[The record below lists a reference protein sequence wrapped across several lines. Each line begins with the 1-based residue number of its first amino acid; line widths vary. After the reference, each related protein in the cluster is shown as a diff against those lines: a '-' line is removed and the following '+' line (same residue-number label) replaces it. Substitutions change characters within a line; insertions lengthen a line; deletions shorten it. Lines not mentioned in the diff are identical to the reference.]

1 MRALICAD
9 IHANLEALEAV
20 LELARR
26 EEVDRLVVLGDL
38 VGYGGAPGE
47 VVERLRNWNGPLTLL
62 RGNHDKVVAGLA
74 DATEFN
80 ELARASAEWT
90 RARLDEAQL
99 AFVRDLPVGPIG
111 LDGCGTLCHGTPF
124 DEDVYIFSPIE
135 AKQAFEATDDT
146 LTFFGHTHLACFFLE
161 RGERVG
167 AYMVRG
173 EDGQLELEP
182 ETRYLVNPGSV
193 GQPRDGDPRAA
204 CILFDTERRLL
215 RWQRLEYPVDRAQQR
230 ILDAGLPPPLAE
242 RLAVGG

>member
-20 LELARR
+20 LALARQKD
-26 EEVDRLVVLGDL
+26 VDHLVVLGDL
-38 VGYGGAPGE
+38 VGYGGAPAE
-47 VVERLRNWNGPLTLL
+47 VVERLRAWDGPSTLL

-74 DATEFN
+74 DDAEFN
-80 ELARASAEWT
+80 ELARASAAWT
-90 RARLDEAQL
+90 RAQLDETQL
-99 AFVRDLPVGPIG
+99 EFVRDLPVGPLAFG
-111 LDGCGTLCHGTPF
+111 DCGTLCHGTPF
-124 DEDVYIFSPIE
+124 DEDVYIFSPLE
-135 AKQAFEATDDT
+135 ARQAFDSTLDS

-173 EDGQLELEP
+173 DDGELELEP
-182 ETRYLVNPGSV
+182 EARYLVNPGSV

-215 RWQRLEYPVDRAQQR
+215 RWQRLEYAVDRAQQR

>member
-20 LELARR
+20 LELARQ
-26 EEVDRLVVLGDL
+26 EAVDHLVVLGDL

-47 VVERLRNWNGPLTLL
+47 VLARLQAWDGPLTLL

-74 DATEFN
+74 DATDFN

-90 RARLDEAQL
+90 RAQLDDAQL
-99 AFVRDLPVGPIG
+99 AFVRELPMGPLA
-111 LDGCGTLCHGTPF
+111 LDACGMLCHGTPF
-124 DEDVYIFSPIE
+124 DEDVYLFSPTE
-135 AKQAFEATDDT
+135 AKQAFDATEAS

-161 RGERVG
+161 RRGRVG
-167 AYMVRG
+167 AYLVRG
-173 EDGQLELEP
+173 EDSRLDLEE

-204 CILFDTERRLL
+204 CILFDSARGHLT
-215 RWQRLEYPVDRAQQR
+215 WQRLEYPVERAQRR
-230 ILDAGLPPPLAE
+230 ILDAGLPAPLAE

>member
-20 LELARR
+20 LELARQ
-26 EEVDRLVVLGDL
+26 EGVDRLVVLGDL
-38 VGYGGAPGE
+38 VGYGGGPAE
-47 VVERLRNWNGPLTLL
+47 VVERLRAWDGPLTLL

-80 ELARASAEWT
+80 ELARASAAWT
-90 RARLDEAQL
+90 REQLDEAQL
-99 AFVRDLPVGPIG
+99 GFVRDLPVGPITF
-111 LDGCGTLCHGTPF
+111 DDYATLCHGSPF

-135 AKQAFEATDDT
+135 AKQAFDATPDT
-146 LTFFGHTHLACFFLE
+146 LVFFGHTHLACFFLE
-161 RGERVG
+161 RGGRVG

-173 EDGQLELEP
+173 DDGQLELEE

-204 CILFDTERRLL
+204 CILFDSERRLL
-215 RWQRLEYPVDRAQQR
+215 SWQRLEYPIDRAQRR
-230 ILDAGLPPPLAE
+230 ILDAGLPAPLAE